1 MNYTAQQIAEIT
13 HSQLIGDGTQLVKN
27 IAFDSRTIYS
37 TKNTAF
43 IAIRT
48 QQNNGEKYIA
58 SAVEKGISIII
69 AEKQLSESEAI
80 VWLITDNTIDF
91 LQKLARYHLQQFSL
105 QTIGIAG
112 SNGKT
117 IVKEWLYQSLCND
130 FSVVK
135 SPKSFNSQI
144 GLPLSLLQI
153 NAEHQIGIFE
163 AGISQPNEMQR
174 LEQIFSPKIGILTHI
189 GSAHLANFKDEEQL
203 IDEKLKLFSK
213 SEMLFFNGDNHLVC
227 SKIKQLYPTKTLISY
242 GFEPNND
249 IKITS
254 DWNNRY
260 EDISVQYFDEV
271 ITFPVQQRDTATLSN
286 ALAVIAILKH
296 FGFENEV
303 IIEKL
308 NQLKSVE
315 MRLESA
321 IGVRNNLIIN
331 DSFNLDL
338 DSLKIAFQFI
348 KEYNKPEKVLVLTDF
363 VEGKDLDSLYDTV
376 AQLTNEQN
384 FDKVF
389 LVGQEISKRRHLFHS
404 ETFTF
409 SNTNELINNLNLN
422 KIENSL
428 ILLKGARKFEIEK
441 LKSLLE
447 LQKHDTV
454 LEVNLNAVLHNINVH
469 KSLLKPSTKMMAMV
483 KAYSYGLGGYE
494 IAEFLQYHHID
505 YLGVA
510 VADEGAD
517 LRKNGITT
525 PIIVM
530 NPEQHSY
537 NAVIEYNLEPNI
549 YSFRVL
555 DLFYEQL
562 KQTNFVGDFPIH
574 IKIETGMHRLGFKE
588 FEIDELL
595 RQLKM
600 MNVRVASIF
609 SHLSS
614 ADVPEEKEYTLQ
626 QIEQFQKLS
635 DRLISGLGY
644 APICHIL
651 NSSGILNYPEF
662 QFDMVRIGIGMV
674 GISYNEKIQPL
685 LQSAV
690 TFKSVISQISDI
702 QKGESIGYSRKYIA
716 EENTRVAT
724 IPVGYADGVPRLLS
738 NKNGFVGIK
747 GKKMPIVGNVCMDMM
762 MVELKDLNAKEGDE
776 VVIFNGEPSLEEFA
790 AYCKTIPY
798 EVLTSISRRV
808 KRVYIKN

>member
-48 QQNNGEKYIA
+48 HQNNGEKYIA

-69 AEKQLSESEAI
+69 AEKQLFESESI

-91 LQKLARYHLQQFSL
+91 LQKLARHHLQQFSL

-153 NAEHQIGIFE
+153 NAEHQVGIFE
-163 AGISQPNEMQR
+163 AGISQPNEMHR
-174 LEQIFSPKIGILTHI
+174 LENIFSPKIGILTHI
-189 GSAHLANFKDEEQL
+189 GSAHIANFESEEQL
-203 IDEKLKLFSK
+203 IDEKLQLFSK
-213 SEMLFFNGDNHLVC
+213 SKLLFFNGDNQLVFN
-227 SKIKQLYPTKTLISY
+227 KIKQIYSSKTLISY
-242 GFEPNND
+242 GFEPHND
-249 IKITS
+249 IKIIS
-254 DWNNRY
+254 DWNDRQK
-260 EDISVQYFDEV
+260 DISVQYFDEV
-271 ITFPVQQRDTATLSN
+271 ITFPAQQRDAATLSN
-286 ALAVIAILKH
+286 ALAVIAVLKH
-296 FGFENEV
+296 FGFENEI

-348 KEYNKPEKVLVLTDF
+348 KEYNKSEKVLVLTDF
-363 VEGKDLDSLYDTV
+363 VEGKDLDSLYDMV
-376 AQLTNEQN
+376 AMLTNEQN

-389 LVGQEISKRRHLFHS
+389 LIGQEISKRRLLFHS

-409 SNTNELINNLNLN
+409 SNTNELIKNLNLN

-469 KSLLKPSTKMMAMV
+469 KSLLKPNTKMMAMV

-494 IAEFLQYHHID
+494 IAEFLQHHHID

-562 KQTNFVGDFPIH
+562 KQANFVGDFPIH

-588 FEIDELL
+588 FELDELL
-595 RQLKM
+595 RKLKM

-614 ADVPEEKEYTLQ
+614 ADVPEEKAYTLQ

-635 DRLISGLGY
+635 DQLISGLGY
-644 APICHIL
+644 TPIRHIL

-776 VVIFNGEPSLEEFA
+776 VVIFNGAPSLEEFA
-790 AYCKTIPY
+790 TYCKTIPY